1 MSPRDSDP
9 PVFTISFNVTDRPP
23 TNVTCMRSEEPLMIS
38 ESDINRVIVYGG
50 DPIIV
55 TGIVTFRTRKPGEYV
70 CEVTATNQNPKM
82 TSKVGIEG
90 E

>member
-1 MSPRDSDP
+1 MSPRISDP

-23 TNVTCMRSEEPLMIS
+23 TNVTCMRSEELLIVS
-38 ESDINRVIVYGG
+38 ESDINRVIVFGE

-55 TGIVTFRTRKPGEYV
+55 TVVVTFRTREPGNYS
-70 CEVTATNQNPKM
+70 CDVTATNQNPSI
-82 TSKVGIEG
+82 TSAVEIEG

>member
-23 TNVTCMRSEEPLMIS
+23 TNVTCKRSEQLLIVS
-38 ESDINRVIVYGG
+38 ESDINRVILSGE
-50 DPIIV
+50 DPVIV
-55 TGIVTFRTRKPGEYV
+55 TVIVTFRTREPGEYV
-70 CEVTATNQNPKM
+70 CDVTATNQNPKM
-82 TSKVGIEG
+82 TSTVVIEG